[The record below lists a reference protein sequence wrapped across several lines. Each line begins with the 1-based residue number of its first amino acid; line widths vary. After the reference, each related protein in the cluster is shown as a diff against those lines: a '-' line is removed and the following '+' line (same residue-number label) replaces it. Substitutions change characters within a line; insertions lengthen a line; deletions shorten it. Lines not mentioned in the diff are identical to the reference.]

1 MEREAFSIKELID
14 KLELDEDDIIYGI
27 EDIPGYKPIE
37 SENLYIDLEKGY
49 TKRRVIFKRNTDN
62 KYFKV
67 KYEVS
72 VKDSMGWSECNWQD
86 TTEAVEVFP
95 KEVTAV
101 IYE

>member
-1 MEREAFSIKELID
+1 MKRETFLIRDLID
-14 KLELDEDDIIYGI
+14 KLELDEDDIYGI
-27 EDIPGYKPIE
+27 YDIPGYELIE

-49 TKRRVIFKRNTDN
+49 TVRRYIFKRNTDN

-67 KYEVS
+67 EYVNSYDYTRFLES
-72 VKDSMGWSECNWQD
+72 
-86 TTEAVEVFP
+86 EAVEVFP

>member
-1 MEREAFSIKELID
+1 MEREIIKLTNDQWRDLVHELY
-14 KLELDEDDIIYGI
+14 LELDGEEVDIKIVAEEYDGSGRHTEYHHI
-27 EDIPGYKPIE
+27 VFQRL
-37 SENLYIDLEKGY
+37 S
-49 TKRRVIFKRNTDN
+49 DN

-72 VKDSMGWSECNWQD
+72 VKDSMGWSECNWQN

-95 KEVTAV
+95 KEVTTI

>member
-1 MEREAFSIKELID
+1 MERETFSIKELID
-14 KLELDEDDIIYGI
+14 KLELDEDDIYGI

-67 KYEVS
+67 EYV
-72 VKDSMGWSECNWQD
+72 DSYDYTRFLES
-86 TTEAVEVFP
+86 EAVEVFP

>member
-67 KYEVS
+67 EYV
-72 VKDSMGWSECNWQD
+72 DSYDYSKFL
-86 TTEAVEVFP
+86 EAEATEVFP
-95 KEVTAV
+95 KEVVTT